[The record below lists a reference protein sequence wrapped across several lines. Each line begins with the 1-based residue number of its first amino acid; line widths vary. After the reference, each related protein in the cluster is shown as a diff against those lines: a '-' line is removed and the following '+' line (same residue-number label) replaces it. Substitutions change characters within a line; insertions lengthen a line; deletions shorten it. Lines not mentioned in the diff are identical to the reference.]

1 MWKEQGVEYV
11 AYHWAWAE
19 YIQSAAILL
28 ISRYLLI
35 LLFDKSQT
43 KRKTTTARKTMTD
56 TTAAIRSRVLVQSRD
71 AAIEGRWKSAYMP
84 EIESQSRRIML
95 ERGAASRDS

>member
-43 KRKTTTARKTMTD
+43 KRKTTTARKTMTE
-56 TTAAIRSRVLVQSRD
+56 TTAIRSRVLGQSRD

>member
-28 ISRYLLI
+28 ISRYLPI

-43 KRKTTTARKTMTD
+43 KRKTTTARKTITE
-56 TTAAIRSRVLVQSRD
+56 TTATRSRVLVQSRD
-71 AAIEGRWKSAYMP
+71 AANRGTM
-84 EIESQSRRIML
+84 EI
-95 ERGAASRDS
+95 GVHA